1 MRASVSKIGQLLALF
16 LLLALPVNGQG
27 VGRLPMKSF
36 GVEHGLN
43 SEVVWALAQD
53 RQGVIWAGTDVGLH
67 RFDGRR
73 FEPFEGALPS
83 AKVQSLWAS
92 PKGDLF
98 VGTLQGL
105 AKISKGRVHTFG
117 AADGLPPQAILRI
130 GMDEKGALWVLS
142 DQGIFRESAP
152 GLFSQPSGW
161 PEGAAASALWC
172 LPEGGRILVGRGR
185 FVGTWNAVDSTW
197 KWEVVDLLGP
207 SEGLASVGMDGAGSL
222 WVKTSSGR
230 LLHRHEGDVWQAQ
243 KSAAGK
249 SLESISE
256 METDRDGWVW
266 VDSSHGLIRLKGR
279 ELDLPSWDLPY
290 IAGSNVLVDRE
301 GTRWVRSPRGI
312 FRTAGQG
319 LWESFGLA
327 QGLPSPLVFQPLRDR
342 AGRLW
347 LGTRSGLCLATPQ
360 GWRTVFSGGQYLWLD
375 LAADGALWT
384 TGAPGG
390 IVHRIDPERL
400 TEESFRV
407 GPISLS
413 QNARGVVVDAQG
425 RVWLGDKAGGL
436 AVGIPG
442 PRGYDWSKVEGPGAP
457 TGVITSM
464 FKDRLGRLIVLH
476 ENKVSWLVKDRWE
489 SLPNVLEEGPYQMAF
504 GAEGDLFVTYR
515 NSSKITRHRQTN
527 GSWKL
532 LETIEPYRH
541 MANMMIYS
549 IAVDSCNRL
558 WMGTNRGVGRY
569 DLTDRSLALFGPMDG
584 LPSSDCVTHALLVD
598 PNLDVWVGTVAGL
611 AHFSGSLERP
621 TPELPA
627 PLLLGVRE
635 TRGGTL
641 LDAGD
646 LELAPGSQGL
656 EVQFVV
662 PSYLNPSRLGFE
674 ARIRNSDN
682 PWRPLSE
689 PVARFGALSPG
700 THVIE
705 IRGTYGPDHPGA
717 VLSLRIAVLPAWH
730 ESWWARALM
739 VVVCLGLIG
748 GVYVLRI
755 QALSRKNAHLQELVA
770 HRTDLL
776 HKALDRAERA
786 SNFKSL
792 FLATTT
798 HELRTPLNAILGFSK
813 LITGGSLPEG
823 DAPKYANHVH
833 GAAANMLQLVND
845 LLDLSKIEAG
855 QLRVVNKPF
864 EPRQVVDE
872 AMVLL
877 ANRAAEKGLEL
888 AADINPNVPAWALG
902 DAFRVR
908 QMLVNLLSNAVKFT
922 DFGWIH
928 IELSFDGENLKVA
941 VTDTGPGVPK
951 EVLPTLF
958 QAYQQG
964 ETAAKQQGTG
974 LGLSITRQLAQL
986 MGGNAGAE
994 NAPSGGAVF
1003 WFSFRAEIL
1012 EASDHPLPDPRS
1024 HEPHQELRGRV
1035 LVADDNLSNRLLA
1048 GAFLGQLG
1056 LDHVEL
1062 PDGRQALAALA
1073 QEHFDVVILD
1083 GRMPGLSGPQTKD
1096 LIRALPGGASL
1107 PILLFTATLV
1117 AQDHSEGFDG
1127 VLQKPADPEDFRRVL
1142 SGFLG
1147 EASPPKV
1154 IDEAESG
1161 AELSRVDR
1169 LRIALGGEEGLQEYL
1184 QTFRQDAL
1192 RRLESLRAALASE
1205 DRDTLSRQAHDLK
1218 SNAGSL
1224 GLESLRDLAE
1234 DLEERAAD
1242 AEIPWL
1248 EGQVDRV
1255 EGALRSVFDS
1265 FGWPL

>member
-1 MRASVSKIGQLLALF
+1 MIWPPVPKFRLFLALF
-16 LLLALPVNGQG
+16 LVLAMPVRGQG
-27 VGRLPMKSF
+27 AGRLPMKGF
-36 GVEHGLN
+36 GVEQGLN

-73 FEPFEGALPS
+73 FEPYEGKLPS
-83 AKVQSLWAS
+83 PKVQSLWAS
-92 PKGDLF
+92 PAGDLF

-105 AKISKGRVHTFG
+105 AKISKGRVQTYG
-117 AADGLPPQAILRI
+117 AAEGLPPQAILRI

-142 DQGIFRESAP
+142 DQGIFREFAP
-152 GLFSQPSGW
+152 GRFASPVRW
-161 PEGAAASALWC
+161 PEGASASALWC

-185 FVGTWNAVDSTW
+185 FVGTWNAANWTW
-197 KWEVVDLLGP
+197 KWELVDLLGP
-207 SEGLASVGMDGAGSL
+207 AEGLASVGMDGVGSL

-230 LLHRHEGDVWQAQ
+230 LLNRHEGNAWQVQ

-266 VDSSHGLIRLKGR
+266 VDSSNGLIRLKGR
-279 ELDLPSWDLPY
+279 EIDLPRWDLPY
-290 IAGSNVLVDRE
+290 IAGSNVMVDRE

-327 QGLPSPLVFQPLRDR
+327 QGLPSPLVFEPLRDG

-347 LGTRSGLCLATPQ
+347 LGTRGGLCLATPQ
-360 GWRTVFSGGQYLWLD
+360 GWKTVFLGSHYLWLE
-375 LAADGALWT
+375 LAPDGAIWT
-384 TGAPGG
+384 AGAPGG

-407 GPISLS
+407 GPIPLS

-425 RVWLGDKAGGL
+425 RVWLGDKANGL
-436 AVGIPG
+436 AVGTPG
-442 PRGYDWSKVEGPGAP
+442 PRGYAWSKVEGPGAP

-464 FKDRLGRLIVLH
+464 FKDHLGRLIVLH
-476 ENKVSWLVKDRWE
+476 ENKVSWLLNDQWE
-489 SLPNVLEEGPYQMAF
+489 LLPEVLEEGPYQMALA
-504 GAEGDLFVTYR
+504 AEGDIFLTYR

-527 GSWKL
+527 GVWKR

-549 IAVDSCNRL
+549 ITVDSRNRL

-584 LPSSDCVTHALLVD
+584 LPSSDCVTHALLVE

-611 AHFSGSLERP
+611 AHFSGSLERA
-621 TPELPA
+621 TTGLPA

-635 TRGGTL
+635 TRRGTL

-646 LELAPGSQGL
+646 LELAPGYQGL

-674 ARIRNSDN
+674 ARIQNSDN
-682 PWRPLSE
+682 PWRPLAE

-700 THVIE
+700 THDIE

-717 VLSLRIAVLPAWH
+717 VLTVRISVLPAWY
-730 ESWWARALM
+730 ESWWARTLM
-739 VVVCLGLIG
+739 GLLSLGLMG

-755 QALSRKNAHLQELVA
+755 KALSRKNAHLQQLVA
-770 HRTDLL
+770 HRTDQL

-798 HELRTPLNAILGFSK
+798 HELRTPLNAILGFSR
-813 LITGGSLPEG
+813 LLTGGSLPQADG
-823 DAPKYANHVH
+823 LKYASHIR
-833 GAAANMLQLVND
+833 GAAVNMLQLVND

-855 QLRVVNKPF
+855 QLRVENKPF

-872 AMVLL
+872 AILLL
-877 ANRAAEKGLEL
+877 ADRAAEKGLDL
-888 AADINPNVPAWALG
+888 AADINSDVPVWVMG

-928 IELSFDGENLKVA
+928 IELSFADDYLKVA
-941 VTDTGPGVPK
+941 VTDTGPGVP
-951 EVLPTLF
+951 EDVLPTLF

-964 ETAAKQQGTG
+964 ETTAKQQGTG

-986 MGGNAGAE
+986 MGGDAAAE
-994 NAPSGGAVF
+994 NAPNGGA
-1003 WFSFRAEIL
+1003 
-1012 EASDHPLPDPRS
+1012 
-1024 HEPHQELRGRV
+1024 
-1035 LVADDNLSNRLLA
+1035 
-1048 GAFLGQLG
+1048 
-1056 LDHVEL
+1056 
-1062 PDGRQALAALA
+1062 
-1073 QEHFDVVILD
+1073 
-1083 GRMPGLSGPQTKD
+1083 T
-1096 LIRALPGGASL
+1096 
-1107 PILLFTATLV
+1107 
-1117 AQDHSEGFDG
+1117 
-1127 VLQKPADPEDFRRVL
+1127 
-1142 SGFLG
+1142 
-1147 EASPPKV
+1147 
-1154 IDEAESG
+1154 
-1161 AELSRVDR
+1161 
-1169 LRIALGGEEGLQEYL
+1169 
-1184 QTFRQDAL
+1184 
-1192 RRLESLRAALASE
+1192 
-1205 DRDTLSRQAHDLK
+1205 
-1218 SNAGSL
+1218 
-1224 GLESLRDLAE
+1224 
-1234 DLEERAAD
+1234 
-1242 AEIPWL
+1242 
-1248 EGQVDRV
+1248 
-1255 EGALRSVFDS
+1255 
-1265 FGWPL
+1265 